1 MDNRQPSPLTIDWA
15 ELVDLFAK
23 EYGWT
28 LADITEL
35 TMPQILLLIRA
46 IEKRYRREKE
56 AIEKG
61 GKHSG
66 AEEANETNVRNL
78 ALKLGGKITK
88 NKDGKEEIV
97 I

>member
-1 MDNRQPSPLTIDWA
+1 MVDRPSPLTIDWA

-23 EYGWT
+23 EYGWA
-28 LADITEL
+28 LDDIVKL

-46 IEKRYRREKE
+46 IENRYKREKE

-61 GKHSG
+61 GKHG
-66 AEEANETNVRNL
+66 GEEANETNVRNL
-78 ALKLGGKITK
+78 ALKLGGKIMK